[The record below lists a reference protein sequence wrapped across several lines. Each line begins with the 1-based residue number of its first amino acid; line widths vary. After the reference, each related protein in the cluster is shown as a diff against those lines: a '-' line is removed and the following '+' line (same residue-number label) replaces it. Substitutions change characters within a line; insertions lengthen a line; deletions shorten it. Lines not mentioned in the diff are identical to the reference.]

1 MEITLEKI
9 ELVKDRTG
17 VTYKEAK
24 EALEAADGN
33 VVDAIV
39 AIEQSIDQGA
49 DGNFRSQKAALIDK
63 MKEIFKKGNVA
74 KILVT
79 RDGETLLNIPLNI
92 GVIGTVVA
100 PWGVIAATVAA
111 FGFKCKIEFVKDDGS
126 VIDLTEK
133 AGVFYEDAK
142 EKSSDL
148 YEDFKDK
155 APDVYEDI
163 REKSEEALTK
173 AKYAAKDM
181 KDMLKMEKGLEDF
194 DIDFDDLE
202 GMEDFDYDT
211 LKDSDWEEAE
221 KAAAEAAEEKCADC
235 CENETEEKIVE

>member
-24 EALEAADGN
+24 DALEAANGN

-39 AIEQSIDQGA
+39 AIEQSVDMAA
-49 DGNFRSQKAALIDK
+49 DKKFASKKNDLKDK
-63 MKEIFKKGNVA
+63 IKEILKKGNIA
-74 KILVT
+74 RILVT
-79 RDGETLLNIPLNI
+79 RDGETLLNLPLNV

-100 PWGVIAATVAA
+100 PWGVIAGTVAA

-133 AGVFYEDAK
+133 AGIFYEDAK
-142 EKSSDL
+142 EKGSDI
-148 YEDFKDK
+148 YEDIRDK

-163 REKSEEALTK
+163 KEKSEEAISK
-173 AKYAAKDM
+173 AKYAAKDV
-181 KDMLKMEKGLEDF
+181 KEKLSREHGFEDF
-194 DIDFDDLE
+194 EMDFDDLE
-202 GMEDFDYDT
+202 GMEDFDYDS
-211 LKDSDWEEAE
+211 LRDKEEEAE
-221 KAAAEAAEEKCADC
+221 EAEAKCKCDCEEDAEDK
-235 CENETEEKIVE
+235 

>member
-49 DGNFRSQKAALIDK
+49 DAKLSSRKDALINK
-63 MKEIFKKGNVA
+63 MKEVFKKGNVA
-74 KILVT
+74 RIRVT
-79 RDGETLLNIPLNI
+79 RNGEVLINIPLNL
-92 GVIGTVVA
+92 GVLGGVVA

-126 VIDLTEK
+126 VINITEK

-142 EKSSDL
+142 EKSTDI
-148 YEDFKDK
+148 YEDIKDK

-163 REKSEEALTK
+163 REKGEEALTK
-173 AKYAAKDM
+173 AKYAAKDV
-181 KDMLKMEKGLEDF
+181 KDILTKEKGLEDF
-194 DIDFDDLE
+194 DIDFDDIE
-202 GMEDFDYDT
+202 GMEDLDYDA
-211 LKDSDWEEAE
+211 LKDTEWEEE
-221 KAAAEAAEEKCADC
+221 KQNNDADEKC
-235 CENETEEKIVE
+235 EETSEDKEEKIVE

>member
-39 AIEQSIDQGA
+39 AIEQSIDMVA
-49 DGNFRSQKAALIDK
+49 EKKFSSKKNDLKDK
-63 MKEIFKKGNVA
+63 IKEILKRGNVA
-74 KILVT
+74 RILVT
-79 RDGETLLNIPLNI
+79 RDGETLLNIPLNV

-100 PWGVIAATVAA
+100 PWGVIAGTVAA

-142 EKSSDL
+142 EKGSDI
-148 YEDFKDK
+148 YEDIKDR

-163 REKSEEALTK
+163 KEKSEEAISK
-173 AKYAAKDM
+173 AKYAAKDV
-181 KDMLKMEKGLEDF
+181 KEKLSKEYSFEDF

-202 GMEDFDYDT
+202 GMEDFDYDS
-211 LKDSDWEEAE
+211 LRDNDVEEEEAE
-221 KAAAEAAEEKCADC
+221 AKCEYC
-235 CENETEEKIVE
+235 CEEEAKDK